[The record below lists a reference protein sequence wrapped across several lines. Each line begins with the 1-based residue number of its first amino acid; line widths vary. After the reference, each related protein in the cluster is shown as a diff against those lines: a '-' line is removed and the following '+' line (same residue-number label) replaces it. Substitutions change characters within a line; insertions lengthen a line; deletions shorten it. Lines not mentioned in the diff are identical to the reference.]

1 MPIKVGA
8 LRRLRSVL
16 QPSLLQ
22 RHTTE
27 QDLQLPSFQVDIDKS
42 PLEDIHLA
50 TAFGQAAR
58 SVLFFHVVRCSPKK
72 VVRVVAEGEAGFDV
86 SDVVIAPHRVLH
98 ADAGHREIIVDSS
111 SLDWVSQGNK
121 EPFILSLEVFSCEDL
136 LYMCKWT
143 THQRLAHGLW
153 GTEMSVRL
161 PLEGADDVSCML
173 EELVS
178 KHGDRGYQLD
188 ARSDKAPSGKI
199 AFLLQAA
206 GLLRLVSEDVRFST
220 WELLEKGQAVIK
232 AGFRVSR
239 PTQALAIR
247 NDVDVADRTVW
258 ELIRTLD
265 ERGWTHMI
273 MNKGKQEA
281 HVPGS
286 TNMLWYTKPG
296 DETISHWYLL
306 ALLQGTVE
314 VPHWQSSAFYQALVE
329 GKAPARRRVPRQ
341 TLARR
346 CR

>member
-1 MPIKVGA
+1 MYARGTGLEAWRPRVSIGCP
-8 LRRLRSVL
+8 LRQGS
-16 QPSLLQ
+16 
-22 RHTTE
+22 E
-27 QDLQLPSFQVDIDKS
+27 W
-42 PLEDIHLA
+42 EDC
-50 TAFGQAAR
+50 F
-58 SVLFFHVVRCSPKK
+58 
-72 VVRVVAEGEAGFDV
+72 
-86 SDVVIAPHRVLH
+86 
-98 ADAGHREIIVDSS
+98 
-111 SLDWVSQGNK
+111 
-121 EPFILSLEVFSCEDL
+121 
-136 LYMCKWT
+136 
-143 THQRLAHGLW
+143 
-153 GTEMSVRL
+153 
-161 PLEGADDVSCML
+161 
-173 EELVS
+173 LVM
-178 KHGDRGYQLD
+178 
-188 ARSDKAPSGKI
+188 
-199 AFLLQAA
+199 QAA

>member
-1 MPIKVGA
+1 M
-8 LRRLRSVL
+8 L

-153 GTEMSVRL
+153 V
-161 PLEGADDVSCML
+161 
-173 EELVS
+173 
-178 KHGDRGYQLD
+178 
-188 ARSDKAPSGKI
+188 
-199 AFLLQAA
+199 
-206 GLLRLVSEDVRFST
+206 
-220 WELLEKGQAVIK
+220 
-232 AGFRVSR
+232 
-239 PTQALAIR
+239 
-247 NDVDVADRTVW
+247 
-258 ELIRTLD
+258 
-265 ERGWTHMI
+265 
-273 MNKGKQEA
+273 
-281 HVPGS
+281 
-286 TNMLWYTKPG
+286 
-296 DETISHWYLL
+296 
-306 ALLQGTVE
+306 
-314 VPHWQSSAFYQALVE
+314 
-329 GKAPARRRVPRQ
+329 
-341 TLARR
+341 RR
-346 CR
+346 CLLDCRWKGPMMCHVC